1 MKDRINDI
9 SKELKNALE
18 LTEVD
23 FISNISRL
31 RLIEKHIASR
41 LSKARTMLDHMS
53 NNYMKNVPAM
63 ISILGEVQRL
73 IEKIESVGLDSDVEH
88 ENIDQFSEEFLN
100 EMLQ

>member
-1 MKDRINDI
+1 MKYRIDNI

-23 FISNISRL
+23 FISNIYRF

-41 LSKARTMLDHMS
+41 LSKARKMLDHMS
-53 NNYMKNVPAM
+53 NDYIKNVPAM

-73 IEKIESVGLDSDVEH
+73 IEKIDSVGLDSNVEH

-100 EMLQ
+100 EILQ